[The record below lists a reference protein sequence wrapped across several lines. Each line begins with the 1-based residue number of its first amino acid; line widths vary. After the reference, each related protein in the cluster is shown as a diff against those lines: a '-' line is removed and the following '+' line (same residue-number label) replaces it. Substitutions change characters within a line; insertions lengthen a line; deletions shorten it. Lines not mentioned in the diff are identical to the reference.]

1 MRIERYYYSN
11 PNAISGK
18 ESIYDTEKL
27 TVFHQLEEPC
37 QSLAESLGANLFMDT
52 DDHAGWIIFVCDS
65 LNFKNHNQKVFQHIA
80 ELADEITM
88 RPSVKTGEN
97 SPADIDGAVQLT
109 FWFDFIVNYE

>member
-52 DDHAGWIIFVCDS
+52 DDHAGWIIFVCDA

-88 RPSVKTGEN
+88 RPSVNTGEN
-97 SPADIDGAVQLT
+97 SPADIDSAVQLT
-109 FWFDFIVNYE
+109 FWFDFIANDE

>member
-52 DDHAGWIIFVCDS
+52 DDHVGWIIFVCDA

-88 RPSVKTGEN
+88 RPSVNTGEN

-109 FWFDFIVNYE
+109 FWFDFIANYE